1 MKLKEATRA
10 GSFLDHSNNNS
21 MKVDYDDYL
30 GFFVLRLLN
39 IFCKVPIFQSQ
50 AISVIIFL

>member
-1 MKLKEATRA
+1 MKLKEATRV

-30 GFFVLRLLN
+30 GV
-39 IFCKVPIFQSQ
+39 FCFETFEH
-50 AISVIIFL
+50 FL